1 MNVMNKNFWFLI
13 LIITS
18 TFTIAQTG
26 NKNLNTQLEEMKE
39 YLLEGDYENYTNY
52 VYPKLIEM
60 VGGKENMKIAT
71 ESGINSMKAGGL
83 SIINLIFKN
92 PNKFLKKDDELQCSL
107 TQVTVMQT
115 PDGKIEEEYALIAIS
130 DDKGE
135 NWTFINTD
143 GKDKETVLKAFPNLH
158 REVVIKQSKQK
169 KIE

>member
-1 MNVMNKNFWFLI
+1 MPMNNNFWFLI

-18 TFTIAQTG
+18 TLTSAQTE
-26 NKNLNTQLEEMKE
+26 NENLNSQLGEMKKS
-39 YLLEGDYENYTNY
+39 LLEGDYENYTNY
-52 VYPKLIEM
+52 VYPKLIEL
-60 VGGKENMKIAT
+60 VGGKENMRIAT

-83 SIINLIFKN
+83 SIIDLRFKDA
-92 PNKFLKKDDELQCSL
+92 NKFLKKGEELQCSL

-130 DDKGE
+130 DDKGD

-158 REVVIKQSKQK
+158 SDIVIKQSKQK